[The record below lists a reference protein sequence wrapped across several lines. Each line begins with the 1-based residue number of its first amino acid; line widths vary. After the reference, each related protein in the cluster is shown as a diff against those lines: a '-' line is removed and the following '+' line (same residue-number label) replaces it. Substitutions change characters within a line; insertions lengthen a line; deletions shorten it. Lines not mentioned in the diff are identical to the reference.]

1 MYSIK
6 ISKKTLKFDN
16 IEVNK
21 TKIYRSK
28 QPTDSNLV
36 DKNKIVTSDRFKYS
50 DYGFKY
56 VIGYKEDNIIRKL
69 TWRKLMNQELKPR
82 LYFSFIAHLKITKFV
97 LVPLIIILLLCQKK
111 LANLYCTFFSKFTF

>member
-1 MYSIK
+1 M
-6 ISKKTLKFDN
+6 SKKTLKFDN

-21 TKIYRSK
+21 TELYRSK